1 MRPPLYNPLFSPA
14 THRRMKQVLDRLK
27 EPSTWL
33 GIVAV
38 LGVFGVTLEPELKE
52 HIIAVGVGI
61 AGIIQILRREKK
73 A

>member
-1 MRPPLYNPLFSPA
+1 MRPPLYNPPFSPR
-14 THRRMKQVLDRLK
+14 TYRFMKQVLDRLK
-27 EPSTWL
+27 EPTTWR

-38 LGVFGVTLEPELKE
+38 LGVFGVALEPELQN

-61 AGIIQILRREKK
+61 IGIIEILRREPK